1 MASSALSLISG
12 IAAAAAGLAG
22 DKVAK
27 DGAVPGLDL
36 ATIIPALLGKS
47 GGAGGILGTLASVAS
62 KTGLLNSS
70 NMGKLAELAGSLIS
84 SSGKAGGAK
93 TAATGIAGLAAAIA
107 GGTGS
112 GSNLASIASMAA
124 KLAGTVKGGDKGL
137 TSMATEL
144 GSTLASKFG
153 VSFEGSASA
162 ITGLSKVLEGDT
174 KSKLF
179 TAILKGLV

>member
-1 MASSALSLISG
+1 MASSALSILKG
-12 IAAAAAGLAG
+12 VAAAAAGLAG
-22 DKVAK
+22 EKVAK
-27 DGAVPGLDL
+27 TGDIPGLDL
-36 ATIIPALLGKS
+36 ATIIPALMGKS
-47 GGAGGILGTLASVAS
+47 GGGILGTIASVVS

-70 NMGKLAELAGSLIS
+70 NVGKLAELAGSLLS
-84 SSGKAGGAK
+84 LPEKAGAKK

-112 GSNLASIASMAA
+112 GTNLASIAAMAG
-124 KLAGTVKGGDKGL
+124 KLAGKAKDDKGL
-137 TSMATEL
+137 TSIASEL
-144 GSTLASKFG
+144 GKTLSGKFG
-153 VSFEGSASA
+153 VSFEGPASA